1 MLLPILKQRL
11 LTNRQ
16 ALGRWGEKQACKFL
30 KSAGL
35 HFLTGN
41 YSCSTGEIDLVMVDT
56 NSAIVFIEVKTRK
69 SEDFTPTEAVV
80 NSEKQHRMY
89 NAARYFLATH
99 NIHSRPYRFDC
110 LTITLDP
117 DGKKNINHFKN
128 AFVM

>member
-1 MLLPILKQRL
+1 
-11 LTNRQ
+11 
-16 ALGRWGEKQACKFL
+16 
-30 KSAGL
+30 
-35 HFLTGN
+35 
-41 YSCSTGEIDLVMVDT
+41 MVDAG
-56 NSAIVFIEVKTRK
+56 SAIVFVEVKTRT
-69 SEDFTPTEAVV
+69 SEIFTPTEAVITAD
-80 NSEKQHRMY
+80 KQRKMY